1 MKLRVT
7 PNAKQ
12 YRVEVRD
19 GKIVVRLPAKPVEGE
34 ANKALV
40 KALEKATGT
49 KVTLVS
55 GAKTRDKV
63 VVFEGLDEEEALKLI
78 LTPCRS
84 Q

>member
-1 MKLRVT
+1 MKLRVS

-19 GKIVVRLPAKPVEGE
+19 GRIVVRLPAKPVEGE

-40 KALEKATGT
+40 KALEKATGA

-63 VVFEGLDEEEALKLI
+63 VVFEGLDEEEALKLM